1 MIQVFTIGLK
11 QRCKI
16 ARVSLF
22 FILSL
27 TLLAGCDPAPEATLR
42 LGTHP
47 WPGYETIHLAESL
60 GYIDQST
67 LRNVALANASQVAF
81 AMRTGTIDA
90 ATMTLD
96 EALTLVQDGI
106 DLRVILV
113 MDISHGADVVMAH
126 PKIANL
132 QGMRGKKVAVENGA
146 VGAVML
152 DATLEAAGLKIDD
165 VQLISATMNEHVK
178 SYRTGKAEVVV
189 TFEPMRSELLRLGAH
204 ILFDS
209 SKIPG
214 RIVDVLVVRTS
225 VKNKHNTTLKKLV
238 AAHFKALQYQAQEPG
253 DAASRIA
260 PFLGVAVTDVL
271 QQYKGLKL
279 PDLTEN
285 HALLS
290 GKIPGLKI
298 QASNLA
304 DLLYRRKLLQRVV
317 SVEQLIDS
325 SYLPQE

>member
-1 MIQVFTIGLK
+1 L
-11 QRCKI
+11 
-16 ARVSLF
+16 
-22 FILSL
+22 
-27 TLLAGCDPAPEATLR
+27 
-42 LGTHP
+42 
-47 WPGYETIHLAESL
+47 
-60 GYIDQST
+60 
-67 LRNVALANASQVAF
+67 
-81 AMRTGTIDA
+81 
-90 ATMTLD
+90 TLD
-96 EALTLVQDGI
+96 EALSLVQDDI

-113 MDISHGADVVMAH
+113 MDFSQGADVVMAH
-126 PKIANL
+126 PKVLNL
-132 QGMRGKKVAVENGA
+132 QGLRGKKVAVENGA

-189 TFEPMRSELLRLGAH
+189 TFEPMRSELLKLGAH

-214 RIVDVLVVRTS
+214 RIVDVLVVRTA
-225 VKNKHNTTLKKLV
+225 VMNKHRHSLEKLV
-238 AAHFKALQYQAQEPG
+238 SAHFKALQYQVQQPQ
-253 DAASRIA
+253 DAANRIA
-260 PFLGVAVTDVL
+260 PFLGVAVSDVL
-271 QQYKGLKL
+271 PQYNGLKL
-279 PDLTEN
+279 PDLLEN

-290 GKIPGLKI
+290 GKIPGLRT

-317 SVEQLIDS
+317 SVDQLIDS